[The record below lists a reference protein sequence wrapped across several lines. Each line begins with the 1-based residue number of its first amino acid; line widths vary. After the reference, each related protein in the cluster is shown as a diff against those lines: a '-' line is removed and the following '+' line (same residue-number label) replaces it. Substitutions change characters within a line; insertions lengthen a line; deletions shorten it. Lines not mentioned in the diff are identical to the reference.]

1 MQPLLGTRASR
12 AKRIK
17 EYWNRR
23 FVVMSAKKIFIA
35 TAVALSALAGT
46 VGAANAG
53 HRHNGFH
60 GHHGQHGL
68 RLHVGPAYR
77 DCSFYREMWEETGRL
92 KWKRRYYE
100 CKGWW

>member
-1 MQPLLGTRASR
+1 
-12 AKRIK
+12 
-17 EYWNRR
+17 
-23 FVVMSAKKIFIA
+23 MSAKKLLIT

-46 VGAANAG
+46 VGAASAG

-60 GHHGQHGL
+60 VHNHGL
-68 RLHVGPAYR
+68 RLYVSPTYS
-77 DCSFYREMWEETGRL
+77 DCSFYREMWEETGRF